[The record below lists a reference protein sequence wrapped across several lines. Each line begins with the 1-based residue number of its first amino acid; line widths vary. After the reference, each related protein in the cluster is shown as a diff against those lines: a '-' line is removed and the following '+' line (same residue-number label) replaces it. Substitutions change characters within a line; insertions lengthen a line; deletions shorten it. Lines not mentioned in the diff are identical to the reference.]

1 MVKSLRK
8 WWDINYLEFVD
19 TATVF
24 TFKKK
29 EAVNVSGSDLTGKVF
44 VITGSLTQFK
54 NRDEMKERI
63 ESLGGKVSGSV
74 SAKTTA
80 LINNDIESTSS
91 KNKKAKQLN
100 VPILTENM
108 FMEMYL

>member
-1 MVKSLRK
+1 
-8 WWDINYLEFVD
+8 
-19 TATVF
+19 
-24 TFKKK
+24 
-29 EAVNVSGSDLTGKVF
+29 
-44 VITGSLTQFK
+44 
-54 NRDEMKERI
+54 MKERI
-63 ESLGGKVSGSV
+63 ENLGGKVSGGV

-108 FMEMYL
+108 FMEMYLS

>member
-1 MVKSLRK
+1 
-8 WWDINYLEFVD
+8 
-19 TATVF
+19 
-24 TFKKK
+24 
-29 EAVNVSGSDLTGKVF
+29 
-44 VITGSLTQFK
+44 
-54 NRDEMKERI
+54 MKERI
-63 ESLGGKVSGSV
+63 ENLGGKVSGSV

-108 FMEMYL
+108 FIERYLS

>member
-1 MVKSLRK
+1 
-8 WWDINYLEFVD
+8 
-19 TATVF
+19 
-24 TFKKK
+24 
-29 EAVNVSGSDLTGKVF
+29 
-44 VITGSLTQFK
+44 
-54 NRDEMKERI
+54 MKERI
-63 ESLGGKVSGSV
+63 ENLGGKVSGSV

-108 FMEMYL
+108 FMEMYLS

>member
-1 MVKSLRK
+1 
-8 WWDINYLEFVD
+8 
-19 TATVF
+19 
-24 TFKKK
+24 
-29 EAVNVSGSDLTGKVF
+29 
-44 VITGSLTQFK
+44 
-54 NRDEMKERI
+54 MKERI

-108 FMEMYL
+108 FVEKYLQ